1 MPEILQNVNF
11 YLLFFSLFFDGLE
24 STGWHGSCSLQ
35 DPCQPPR
42 GGGGGSYPPVFLKL
56 FCLTFVRYR
65 RGEAILNLSN
75 PKFLNI
81 IILKI
86 TNQHIISI
94 YYISSFLYQLQHNP
108 YPPPPFSYKQNIKR
122 PYSPIKKTK
131 KIRTH
136 TFYKQKK

>member
-42 GGGGGSYPPVFLKL
+42 GGEGSYPPVFLKL

-65 RGEAILNLSN
+65 RGEVILNLSN

-81 IILKI
+81 IILNI
-86 TNQHIISI
+86 VNNHIISI
-94 YYISSFLYQLQHNP
+94 YYISSLLYKLQHNP
-108 YPPPPFSYKQNIKR
+108 YPSPLSYKQNIKT